1 MWLVIKNIW
10 QEITKILWYDP
21 ISDSTLHRYDWRAHH
36 NGIALILM
44 IVLSTYLPP
53 VYSVIGI
60 MLVFSIYKLFFQ
72 GNIKEKTA
80 KDFKDFAADFTDYSV
95 IVLLLVYQNKLLLP
109 FVVIILIIMYLL
121 TINWSKP

>member
-1 MWLVIKNIW
+1 MKLVIANLFNK
-10 QEITKILWYDP
+10 ITEQLWYDAK
-21 ISDSTLHRYDWRAHH
+21 SDSTLHRYDWRAHH

-72 GNIKEKTA
+72 GNIKDKTA
-80 KDFKDFAADFTDYSV
+80 KDFKDFVADFTDYLV
-95 IVLLLVYQNKLLLP
+95 IALLLVYQNKLLLP
-109 FVVIILIIMYLL
+109 FVLIILIIMYLL
-121 TINWSKP
+121 TITWSKP